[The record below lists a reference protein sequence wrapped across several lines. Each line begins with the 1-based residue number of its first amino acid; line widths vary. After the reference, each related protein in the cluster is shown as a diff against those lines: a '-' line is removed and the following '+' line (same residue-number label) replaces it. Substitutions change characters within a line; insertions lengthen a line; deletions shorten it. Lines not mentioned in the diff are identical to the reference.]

1 MGWLRNARAPCWGS
15 KPSRWKLCSPPRRER
30 PGSCCGIIPH
40 PPLRACP
47 PDHQGASLAPHS
59 PWSGMSV
66 ALRARSCHSSRR
78 PKVSLCSVPLGR
90 KEARLVAPQGTSV
103 PRWGKPPTP
112 PPQKALGTHSSQ
124 NRPGTRQDHHAC
136 ELPASRLPSPLT
148 FPGDQASSLSHTS
161 HSYAGVGAPLTRT
174 VGQVTGTGLG
184 DNTA

>member
-30 PGSCCGIIPH
+30 PGSCRGIIPH

-78 PKVSLCSVPLGR
+78 PKSSVPLGR

-103 PRWGKPPTP
+103 PRWGKPPPHLRRLSVPTAA
-112 PPQKALGTHSSQ
+112 KIGLGQGRTTMLVSFLHPISQ
-124 NRPGTRQDHHAC
+124 AH
-136 ELPASRLPSPLT
+136 
-148 FPGDQASSLSHTS
+148 S
-161 HSYAGVGAPLTRT
+161 HS
-174 VGQVTGTGLG
+174 QGTKPP
-184 DNTA
+184 A